1 MLQCGGGRGFFGGG
15 GWIEV
20 NLCRY
25 DSIFVELMFDFAK
38 IVFVSMLQFCLSI

>member
-1 MLQCGGGRGFFGGG
+1 MWWREGDFFGGG

-38 IVFVSMLQFCLSI
+38 NSIR